1 MATGSQS
8 SGLSLAARNAFWE
21 VVEKCLVKFHNLTP
35 QVATTKALEF
45 RRELESPPAGIDGDI
60 VYHEEPFYVA
70 CRLAGQ
76 FDTRAT
82 DCLLKSNSKKYK
94 SLLAKHGW

>member
-21 VVEKCLVKFHNLTP
+21 VVEECLVEFHQLP
-35 QVATTKALEF
+35 RQDAMIKALEF
-45 RRELESPPAGIDGDI
+45 RRKVESPPPDIDGDI

-70 CRLAGQ
+70 CQLAGQ
-76 FDTRAT
+76 CNTQVMDR
-82 DCLLKSNSKKYK
+82 LLQSNRVKYE
-94 SLLAKHGW
+94 SLLANYRW